1 MPTTWFSTNSCL
13 VAVTLTLSGWLTSSA
28 VAVRADPRAALADK
42 VPSLGRLVTEDGER
56 ILTTGHPRKSRKLRM
71 QPVTT
76 DAYQSNN
83 RSIDQSI
90 NQSINLLVF

>member
-13 VAVTLTLSGWLTSSA
+13 VAVTLTLNGWLTLSA
-28 VAVRADPRAALADK
+28 VAVRADPSAALADK

-56 ILTTGHPRKSRKLRM
+56 ILTTGHPRKSRKLRISAACHYRRISVK
-71 QPVTT
+71 Q
-76 DAYQSNN
+76 
-83 RSIDQSI
+83 SIDRPI